1 MHGESKPPPT
11 LTVPL
16 MMEKILVI
24 DEGQK
29 PHLANLSPMVRSTIT
44 NEGIEARLAKAW
56 EITL

>member
-1 MHGESKPPPT
+1 MHGESEPPLT

-24 DEGQK
+24 DEGKK

-44 NEGIEARLAKAW
+44 NEGIEARLAKA
-56 EITL
+56 

>member
-29 PHLANLSPMVRSTIT
+29 PHLVNLSPMVRSTIT
-44 NEGIEARLAKAW
+44 NEGIEARLTKAW

>member
-1 MHGESKPPPT
+1 MHSESEPPPT

-24 DEGQK
+24 NEGKK

-44 NEGIEARLAKAW
+44 NVGIEAHLAKVW
-56 EITL
+56 EMML